1 MATLNREPNIAD
13 ADGVYQKLIDA
24 HLGLSDAESMAL
36 NARLILLLINH
47 VGDKAVVSEAIDVA
61 RRQDRRLPII

>member
-13 ADGVYQKLIDA
+13 ADGVYQKLI
-24 HLGLSDAESMAL
+24 DAESMAL